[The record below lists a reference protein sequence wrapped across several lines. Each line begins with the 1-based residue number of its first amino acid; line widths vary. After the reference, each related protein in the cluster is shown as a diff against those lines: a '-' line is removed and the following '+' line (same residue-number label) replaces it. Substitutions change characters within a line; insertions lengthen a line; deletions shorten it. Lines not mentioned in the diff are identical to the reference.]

1 MKTKRKNIFK
11 SLLAL
16 TLALIMV
23 LGVAPISELAGV
35 DWASLFASK
44 AEAIENNRK
53 EVYIVKDG
61 KKVSILSPESAV
73 DIYSIIREKDADD
86 SELEDLKDDIY
97 DGYAYYTYDKDE
109 FYRSITDAKV
119 ITVRVRVVGEEDSNI
134 LTSQVLLIREKGKWK
149 IAAGA
154 IDTPFFR
161 N

>member
-1 MKTKRKNIFK
+1 MKIT
-11 SLLAL
+11 
-16 TLALIMV
+16 
-23 LGVAPISELAGV
+23 
-35 DWASLFASK
+35 
-44 AEAIENNRK
+44 
-53 EVYIVKDG
+53 
-61 KKVSILSPESAV
+61 
-73 DIYSIIREKDADD
+73 YSIIRENDADD
-86 SELEDLKDDIY
+86 SELKDLKDDIY